1 MQSDDGP
8 VCPLGVWAASQR
20 CRQAG
25 NQAVGI
31 QVWQTEGG
39 SIMSARAVSLSGMS
53 RLAAVV
59 PLIVRVVVGVIM
71 SYHGYQKLVGG
82 ISAYSEGVLEP
93 LGVPA
98 PQLLGTLQV
107 YAELIGGGMLV
118 IGLLSRVAALV
129 QAVILV
135 LAIFLVKVD
144 LGLIAP
150 MGAPLPGA
158 ELDLALIA
166 GFIVVMGLG
175 PGKPSVDHLLGVEKG
190 SPTAG

>member
-1 MQSDDGP
+1 
-8 VCPLGVWAASQR
+8 
-20 CRQAG
+20 
-25 NQAVGI
+25 
-31 QVWQTEGG
+31 
-39 SIMSARAVSLSGMS
+39 MSARAVSLSGMG
-53 RLAAVV
+53 RLAASVPVV
-59 PLIVRVVVGVIM
+59 VRVIVGIIM

-82 ISAYSEGVLEP
+82 IGAYSEGVLEP

-107 YAELIGGGMLV
+107 FAELIGGAMLV
-118 IGLLSRVAALV
+118 VGLLTRAAALV
-129 QAVILV
+129 EATILV

-166 GFIVVMGLG
+166 GFIVVAALG
-175 PGKPSVDHLLGVEKG
+175 PGKPSVDHLIGIEKT
-190 SPTAG
+190 SPAVG

>member
-1 MQSDDGP
+1 
-8 VCPLGVWAASQR
+8 
-20 CRQAG
+20 
-25 NQAVGI
+25 
-31 QVWQTEGG
+31 
-39 SIMSARAVSLSGMS
+39 MSARVVSLSGMS
-53 RLAAVV
+53 RLAGAVPV
-59 PLIVRVVVGVIM
+59 VVRVIVGIIM

-82 ISAYSEGVLEP
+82 IGAYSEGVLEP

-107 YAELIGGGMLV
+107 FAELIGGAMLV
-118 IGLLSRVAALV
+118 VGLLTRAAALV
-129 QAVILV
+129 EAAILV

-166 GFIVVMGLG
+166 GFIVVAALG
-175 PGKPSVDHLLGVEKG
+175 PGKPSVDHLIGIEKT
-190 SPTAG
+190 SPAVG

>member
-1 MQSDDGP
+1 
-8 VCPLGVWAASQR
+8 
-20 CRQAG
+20 
-25 NQAVGI
+25 
-31 QVWQTEGG
+31 
-39 SIMSARAVSLSGMS
+39 MSARGRAAMS
-53 RLAAVV
+53 AMNRFAAGV
-59 PLIVRVVVGVIM
+59 PLIVRVIVGVIM

-82 ISAYSEGVLEP
+82 IGAYSEGVLEP

-107 YAELIGGGMLV
+107 YAELIGGAMLV
-118 IGLLSRVAALV
+118 VGLLSRAAALV

-135 LAIFLVKVD
+135 LAIFLVKLD

-166 GFIVVMGLG
+166 GFIVVALLG
-175 PGKPSVDHLLGVEKG
+175 PGWPSLDHLFGIEKSIPLTVG
-190 SPTAG
+190 RERVAREAS

>member
-1 MQSDDGP
+1 M
-8 VCPLGVWAASQR
+8 V
-20 CRQAG
+20 
-25 NQAVGI
+25 
-31 QVWQTEGG
+31 
-39 SIMSARAVSLSGMS
+39 
-53 RLAAVV
+53 
-59 PLIVRVVVGVIM
+59 VRVTVGTIM

-82 ISAYSEGVLEP
+82 IGAYSEGMLEP

-107 YAELIGGGMLV
+107 FAELIGGAMLV
-118 IGLLSRVAALV
+118 IGLLTRAAALV
-129 QAVILV
+129 EAAILV

-166 GFIVVMGLG
+166 GFVVVAALG
-175 PGKPSVDHLLGVEKG
+175 PGKPSVDHLIGIEKTLPPVG
-190 SPTAG
+190 

>member
-1 MQSDDGP
+1 
-8 VCPLGVWAASQR
+8 
-20 CRQAG
+20 
-25 NQAVGI
+25 
-31 QVWQTEGG
+31 
-39 SIMSARAVSLSGMS
+39 MSVRAVSLSGMG
-53 RLAAVV
+53 RLAVVV
-59 PLIVRVVVGVIM
+59 PVVVRVIVGIIM

-82 ISAYSEGVLEP
+82 IGAYSEGVLEP

-107 YAELIGGGMLV
+107 FAELIGGAMLV
-118 IGLLSRVAALV
+118 VGLLTRAAALV
-129 QAVILV
+129 EAAILV

-166 GFIVVMGLG
+166 GFIVVAALG
-175 PGKPSVDHLLGVEKG
+175 PGKPSVDHLIGIEKT
-190 SPTAG
+190 SPAVG

>member
-1 MQSDDGP
+1 
-8 VCPLGVWAASQR
+8 
-20 CRQAG
+20 
-25 NQAVGI
+25 
-31 QVWQTEGG
+31 
-39 SIMSARAVSLSGMS
+39 
-53 RLAAVV
+53 
-59 PLIVRVVVGVIM
+59 M

-82 ISAYSEGVLEP
+82 IGAYSEGMLEP

-107 YAELIGGGMLV
+107 FAELIGGAMLV
-118 IGLLSRVAALV
+118 IGLLTRAAALV
-129 QAVILV
+129 EAAILV

-166 GFIVVMGLG
+166 GFLVVAALG
-175 PGKPSVDHLLGVEKG
+175 PGKPSVDHLIGIEKTLPPVG
-190 SPTAG
+190 